1 MTVGAVDCGSGGR
14 LQHVCG
20 LGVDW
25 CGRSRLPRC
34 VAPSAA
40 GCPRYPSLATGARG
54 GFEGSRVGE
63 SAVYWVAASCCVRLP
78 SLRPCNAAT
87 PELGW
92 RCCMSVLLCSQCPDA
107 LASGRQMEW
116 CYPPVH
122 WGRGRVG
129 QPCAAESGGLPMRGR
144 LIDTIR
150 YDTVARA
157 GNEDA
162 GVGRSWRGKAR
173 VVSPTRGD
181 ARQSSPGSALGL
193 AAGRHG
199 GVQEGGKKKTCNATN
214 PNSYSRFPRSGAAA
228 AWKLF

>member
-63 SAVYWVAASCCVRLP
+63 SAVYWVVASCCVRLP

-150 YDTVARA
+150 YIRQA
-157 GNEDA
+157 GTIT
-162 GVGRSWRGKAR
+162 GT
-173 VVSPTRGD
+173 PT
-181 ARQSSPGSALGL
+181 SLPTPSLLGPF
-193 AAGRHG
+193 
-199 GVQEGGKKKTCNATN
+199 V
-214 PNSYSRFPRSGAAA
+214 PDAAA
-228 AWKLF
+228 ANTRPVPCMRGRVE

>member
-63 SAVYWVAASCCVRLP
+63 SAVYWVVASCCVRLP

-150 YDTVARA
+150 YGTWYGLKPSCINQPRGSSATLPARPQ
-157 GNEDA
+157 
-162 GVGRSWRGKAR
+162 V
-173 VVSPTRGD
+173 
-181 ARQSSPGSALGL
+181 RQ
-193 AAGRHG
+193 
-199 GVQEGGKKKTCNATN
+199 E
-214 PNSYSRFPRSGAAA
+214 AAA
-228 AWKLF
+228 RTRLAFLPAQVKQSERLPLP

>member
-63 SAVYWVAASCCVRLP
+63 SAVYWVVASCCVRLP

-150 YDTVARA
+150 YLPSCRIRRLRRA
-157 GNEDA
+157 GDA
-162 GVGRSWRGKAR
+162 EYEHRCLPYG
-173 VVSPTRGD
+173 
-181 ARQSSPGSALGL
+181 
-193 AAGRHG
+193 
-199 GVQEGGKKKTCNATN
+199 
-214 PNSYSRFPRSGAAA
+214 Y
-228 AWKLF
+228 KLCT

>member
-25 CGRSRLPRC
+25 GGRSRLPRC

-63 SAVYWVAASCCVRLP
+63 SAVYWVVASCCVRLP

-150 YDTVARA
+150 YEWSWTRVPNLQRSVIAKCSLSSCCRRPRA
-157 GNEDA
+157 
-162 GVGRSWRGKAR
+162 
-173 VVSPTRGD
+173 VSS
-181 ARQSSPGSALGL
+181 RQVRWAFALQPC
-193 AAGRHG
+193 AGRRLP
-199 GVQEGGKKKTCNATN
+199 A
-214 PNSYSRFPRSGAAA
+214 SRPRS
-228 AWKLF
+228 AWRRKGLSAS